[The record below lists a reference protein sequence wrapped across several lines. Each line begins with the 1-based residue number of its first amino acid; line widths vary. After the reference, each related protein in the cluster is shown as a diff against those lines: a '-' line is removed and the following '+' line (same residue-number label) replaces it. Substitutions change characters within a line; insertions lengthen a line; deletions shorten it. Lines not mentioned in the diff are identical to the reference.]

1 MTDETI
7 RRPLMSGHCA
17 HPSKNEETGETSHER
32 CHRQGGGQRAN
43 PTKEFQ
49 PCPCPCHYG
58 EEFECGGCGQ
68 PIREAPL
75 WPYDSDGDMRY
86 THIDRTGRAIGEDC
100 V

>member
-1 MTDETI
+1 MNETETI

-17 HPSKNEETGETSHER
+17 FPSASVGGETSHDR
-32 CHRQGGGQRAN
+32 CRGSNRAN
-43 PTKEFQ
+43 PQKEFQ

-58 EEFECGGCGQ
+58 EEYECGSCEQ

-75 WPYDSDGDMRY
+75 WPLDEDGDMRY

-100 V
+100 S